1 MSPASASSSS
11 SESAS
16 ASASA
21 SESASAASPDS
32 PEQGSPSSSFPPV
45 GLTAI
50 GVAAIRADESERPDR
65 LFDDPYAAGFARAAG
80 DWRKW
85 STAPTEEATRVR
97 NGLISWITVR
107 TRFLDDVLLQAC
119 AGLCRQVVILG
130 AGLDSRAFRLAW
142 PEGTRLWELDL
153 ADVLAFKDRVIR
165 SEGWQPGCERITVP
179 VDLSEDWGAP
189 LLRAAFDPGAPVAW
203 VAEGLL
209 AYLSAEVRD
218 ALIARAA
225 GLSVTGSRMGL
236 TLAPSDRLAAW
247 RRTHPDGTAERGDYV
262 ALWRST
268 APNDPAA
275 WLAAFGWSAA
285 LFDVA
290 ERSAA
295 YGRPLDEA
303 LVNAEG
309 GRSEARLVD
318 ATRL

>member
-1 MSPASASSSS
+1 MSPPRASSSG
-11 SESAS
+11 
-16 ASASA
+16 
-21 SESASAASPDS
+21 SAASSDS
-32 PEQGSPSSSFPPV
+32 PERDLPSSSFPPV

-50 GVAAIRADESERPDR
+50 GVAAIRAAESERPDR

-80 DWRKW
+80 DWRQW

-97 NGLISWITVR
+97 SGLISWITVR

-119 AGLCRQVVILG
+119 AGPCRQVVILG

-153 ADVLAFKDRVIR
+153 ADVLTFKERVIR
-165 SEGWQPGCERITVP
+165 SEGWQPRCERITVP

-189 LLRAAFDPGAPVAW
+189 LLGAAFDPGAPVAW

-209 AYLSAEVRD
+209 AYLSTEVRD
-218 ALIARAA
+218 ALISRAA
-225 GLSVTGSRMGL
+225 SLSVTGSRMGL
-236 TLAPSDRLAAW
+236 TLAPSDRLAAL
-247 RRTHPDGTAERGDYV
+247 RRAHPEGTAERGDYV

-268 APNDPAA
+268 APSDPAT
-275 WLAAFGWSAA
+275 WLAASGWSAA
-285 LFDVA
+285 LFNVA

-295 YGRPLDEA
+295 YGRPLDDG
-303 LVNAEG
+303 NG
-309 GRSEARLVD
+309 GGDGARLVD